1 METAALTKTKIDA
14 AKPRAKAYKLSDGGG
29 LSLLIKP
36 TNSRLWRLR
45 YRQPGLT
52 RLDDDGVNR
61 GRRET
66 MVSLRPYP
74 DVSLKAA
81 PEKAAKYRE
90 GLHADE
96 KVTPAEA

>member
-1 METAALTKTKIDA
+1 MDQHRLTKTKIDA

-52 RLDDDGVNR
+52 RVDDDGINLDGLRAAGKVEPI
-61 GRRET
+61 RRVGEQPT
-66 MVSLRPYP
+66 LSEPR
-74 DVSLKAA
+74 
-81 PEKAAKYRE
+81 RI
-90 GLHADE
+90 
-96 KVTPAEA
+96 EAQPQ

>member
-1 METAALTKTKIDA
+1 MDQHRLTKTKIDA

-52 RLDDDGVNR
+52 RMDEGGINR
-61 GRRET
+61 GRRES
-66 MVSLRPYP
+66 MVSLGPIPLRVSEGRTRESCQVPRRP
-74 DVSLKAA
+74 V
-81 PEKAAKYRE
+81 RR
-90 GLHADE
+90 
-96 KVTPAEA
+96 